1 MSVLIGLHI
10 KRTLERDKGIAGVV
24 GNRIFPVAMA
34 QGVET
39 YPFICYDTN
48 GGSGQRT
55 KDGALNDVSTVGMAV
70 VAKSY
75 EGALELANMVR
86 KSFEGKRAKYEEL
99 EAECVGLTYNDEY
112 IDSLDAFAVNMS
124 VDFKTKDL

>member
-10 KRTLERDKGIAGVV
+10 KRTLERDAGVTGVV

-34 QGVET
+34 QGVDT

-48 GGSGQRT
+48 GGIGQRT
-55 KDGALNDVSTVGMAV
+55 KDGVLNDVSSVGMAV
-70 VAKSY
+70 VAKRY
-75 EGALELANMVR
+75 EDALNLANMVR
-86 KSFEGKRAKYEEL
+86 KAFDGKRAKYDEL

-112 IDSLDAFAVNMS
+112 VENIDAFAVNMIL
-124 VDFKTKDL
+124 DFKTKDL